1 MREVKR
7 HPLVTYKL
15 TEYDGTPIKGTF
27 YELDVQNV
35 HVSDESLFHV
45 EKVLK
50 RKGKQVFVKW
60 KGWPKKYNSWIAKQ
74 DLQVLG

>member
-1 MREVKR
+1 MLREVKR

-27 YELDVQNV
+27 YEQDVQNV
-35 HVSDESLFHV
+35 HVSDESLFRV

-50 RKGKQVFVKW
+50 VFVKW
-60 KGWPKKYNSWIAKQ
+60 KGWPKKYNSWITKQ